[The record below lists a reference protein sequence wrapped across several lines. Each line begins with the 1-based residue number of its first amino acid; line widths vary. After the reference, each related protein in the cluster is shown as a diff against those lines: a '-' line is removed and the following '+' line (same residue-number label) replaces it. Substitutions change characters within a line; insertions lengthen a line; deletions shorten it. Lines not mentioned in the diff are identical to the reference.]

1 MDTSGGTCYL
11 HSDLSMWTL
20 QFEKYTFH
28 TPPSSRFSVAR
39 VCRATTTTTTLPP
52 DVPSNIAQVACGE
65 TVQDAWTVDSSTY
78 IFNNDCTVNP
88 RKCALDRKAWD
99 KQATGLIKMTQNGG
113 SCVTQC
119 EADAAC
125 TAVMMDTSGGTCYL
139 HSDLSMW
146 TLQFEKYAFQS
157 ILCCP
162 CVSCNQVIKPL
173 LQRTDKE
180 ACTRMVHQDYPNNH
194 KHCRLCH
201 RFLHQI
207 DGVKCVTAQGFY
219 FSGLTDMVP

>member
-1 MDTSGGTCYL
+1 MMDTSGGTCYL

-28 TPPSSRFSVAR
+28 SPPSSRFSVAR

-88 RKCALDRKAWD
+88 WKCALDGKSWD
-99 KQATGLIKMTQNGG
+99 QQATGLIKMTQNGG

-146 TLQFEKYAFQS
+146 TLQFEKYTFHTPPSSRFSVARV
-157 ILCCP
+157 C
-162 CVSCNQVIKPL
+162 
-173 LQRTDKE
+173 R
-180 ACTRMVHQDYPNNH
+180 ATR
-194 KHCRLCH
+194 
-201 RFLHQI
+201 
-207 DGVKCVTAQGFY
+207 
-219 FSGLTDMVP
+219 